1 MSHSPGR
8 ASCLALISLLGLA
21 GAACASPAAG
31 TAPATASGPSP
42 APVQRDRVAMLP
54 SAARVTSLITDW
66 RSAND
71 VPGVVVGMRLGDSE
85 PLIVADGKDVESDAP
100 IPADASFE
108 LASITKTFTG
118 ALALDLVDE
127 GRLGLDDAIGAYV
140 EGFPNADQI
149 TVRHLLTHTSG
160 LYPAMIEVGETP
172 YSEEMLE
179 ILTSDLEHSY
189 TPEESLELVKDRPLK
204 FSPGQGV
211 QYSNVNTTLLG
222 EVIAEVTGSDI
233 GTNYRERLLGP
244 NRLEDTYYRPTEDGQ
259 RPIRSLFRRDDGEI
273 GSTADFSDVAP
284 LSFMGAAVGMV
295 STPEDLLDWGVAF
308 LRAGALDKADL
319 AQSRFQ
325 IAPNGTGLGVIPWSI
340 ESGACIFGTCSGDE
354 SFDAVTGIGLL
365 VGTSSMVAYF
375 PRWDLTVVAFSTAS
389 YAPEV
394 EQLVAT
400 IIKAAFE
407 NQ

>member
-1 MSHSPGR
+1 
-8 ASCLALISLLGLA
+8 
-21 GAACASPAAG
+21 
-31 TAPATASGPSP
+31 
-42 APVQRDRVAMLP
+42 VVELP
-54 SAARVTSLITDW
+54 SAARVTSLIAGW

-71 VPGVVVGMRLGDSE
+71 VPGVVVGMRLGDRE
-85 PLIVADGKDVESDAP
+85 PLIVADGEDVGSGAALP
-100 IPADASFE
+100 PDASFE

-127 GRLGLDDAIGAYV
+127 GRLGLDDPIDAYV

-149 TVRHLLTHTSG
+149 TVRQLLTHTSG

-172 YSEEMLE
+172 YSEEILE
-179 ILTSDLEHSY
+179 VLTRDLEHSY

-204 FSPGQGV
+204 FPPGQGV

-222 EVIAEVTGSDI
+222 EVIEDVTGSDL
-233 GTNYRERLLGP
+233 GTAYRERLLDP
-244 NRLEDTYYRPTEDGQ
+244 NGLEATYYRPTEDGQ
-259 RPIRSLFRRDDGEI
+259 RPVRSLYRRDDGEI
-273 GSTADFSDVAP
+273 ASTADFSDVAP

-295 STPEDLLDWGVAF
+295 STPEDLLDWGVMF
-308 LRAGALDKADL
+308 LRDGALGTADL

-325 IAPNGTGLGVIPWSI
+325 VAPNGTALGVIPWSI
-340 ESGACIFGTCSGDE
+340 DSGACIFGGCSGDE

-375 PRWDLTVVAFSTAS
+375 PQWDLTVVAFSTAG

-400 IIKAAFE
+400 ILKSTFE
-407 NQ
+407 GH